1 MTLLIR
7 HHVTAAPV
15 RWEEDGLVG
24 FLVQLPAYRGPIDL
38 LLYLVRR
45 QEVGLQGLATARV
58 IDQYL
63 EYIELLQEL
72 DLGDVAD
79 FLDMASTLVEL
90 KSQAVLP
97 KIEAEDEAEAP
108 IDDGSPAQLIDRLLE
123 YKRIRDA
130 GEVLEEMSQRWQQ
143 RYGRLCDDLPARQ
156 LDPGSQ
162 PIADLQLW
170 DLVSTFGRI
179 IREAAGPPPTQV
191 IYDDTPIHVYMQRI
205 HRRLETQPRVML
217 VDLLQPGAHKSA
229 LIGWFLAVLE
239 LSRHHGAIAEQDENG
254 EIVILRGASY
264 STSLQV
270 AEVDNYSAANIRA
283 SNMPTQMR

>member
-1 MTLLIR
+1 M
-7 HHVTAAPV
+7 
-15 RWEEDGLVG
+15 G

-45 QEVGLQGLATARV
+45 QEVGINELAISQV
-58 IDQYL
+58 VEQFI

-79 FLDMASTLVEL
+79 FLDLASTLVEL
-90 KSQAVLP
+90 KSQSVLP
-97 KIEAEDEAEAP
+97 KIEDPDEEAGP
-108 IDDGSPAQLIDRLLE
+108 IDDGSPDQLIERLLE

-130 GEVLEEMSQRWQQ
+130 AEILEEMSLRWQD
-143 RYGRLCDDLPARQ
+143 RYSRITDDLPARQ

-170 DLVSTFGRI
+170 DLVNTFGRI
-179 IREAAGPPPTQV
+179 VREAAGPPPTEV
-191 IYDDTPIHVYMQRI
+191 IYDETPIHVYMQRI
-205 HRRLETQPRVML
+205 HQRLAEQPRVL
-217 VDLLQPGAHKSA
+217 LIDLIEPGSHKSA

-239 LSRHHGAIAEQDENG
+239 LSRHHGAVAEQDASG
-254 EIVILRGASY
+254 EIAIVRGPDY
-264 STSLQV
+264 DDQLKV
-270 AEVDNYSAANIRA
+270 HEVDNYSSANIHA

>member
-1 MTLLIR
+1 M
-7 HHVTAAPV
+7 
-15 RWEEDGLVG
+15 G
-24 FLVQLPAYRGPIDL
+24 FLVQLPAYRGPVDL

-45 QEVGLQGLATARV
+45 QEVGLQGLAIARV
-58 IDQYL
+58 VEQYL

-97 KIEAEDEAEAP
+97 KVETDEEEADVP
-108 IDDGSPAQLIDRLLE
+108 IDDGSPDQLIDRLLE

-143 RYGRLCDDLPARQ
+143 RFGRLCEDLPARQ

-179 IREAAGPPPTQV
+179 IRESAGPPPTEV

-205 HRRLETQPRVML
+205 HTRLETQPQVLL
-217 VDLLQPGAHKSA
+217 VDLLPPGAHKST

-239 LSRHHGAIAEQDENG
+239 LSRHHGAIAHQDEYG
-254 EIVILRGASY
+254 DIVIERGPNY
-264 STSLQV
+264 SSTLQV
-270 AEVDNYSAANIRA
+270 AEVDNYSAAGIRA